1 MNNMD
6 NRIKI
11 AQEMV
16 GLADSNI
23 KHYKTDIAYD
33 FATLFTDNSNR
44 FLWAIRDSG
53 SHFAAIRE
61 GWHDTMCYASI
72 ECLNRGF
79 FLIDVEKGF
88 IVEISKDEALAL

>member
-1 MNNMD
+1 MDNMN

-16 GLADSNI
+16 GLADDNI

-53 SHFAAIRE
+53 SNFAAIRE

-72 ECLNRGF
+72 DYLNRSF
-79 FLIDVEKGF
+79 FLIDVEEGF
-88 IVEISKDEALAL
+88 IVEISRDEALAL

>member
-11 AQEMV
+11 AQEMLQ
-16 GLADSNI
+16 LADSNI

-44 FLWAIRDSG
+44 FLWAIRESG
-53 SHFAAIRE
+53 SNFAAIRE

-72 ECLNRGF
+72 DYLNKGF
-79 FLIDVEKGF
+79 FLIDVEEGF
-88 IVEISKDEALAL
+88 IVEISRDEALAL

>member
-1 MNNMD
+1 MDNMD

-11 AQEMV
+11 AQEMLQ
-16 GLADSNI
+16 LADDNI

-33 FATLFTDNSNR
+33 FATLFTNSSNR

-53 SHFAAIRE
+53 SNFAAIGE

-72 ECLNRGF
+72 DYLNRSF
-79 FLIDVEKGF
+79 FLIDVEEGS
-88 IVEISKDEALAL
+88 IVEISRDEALAL